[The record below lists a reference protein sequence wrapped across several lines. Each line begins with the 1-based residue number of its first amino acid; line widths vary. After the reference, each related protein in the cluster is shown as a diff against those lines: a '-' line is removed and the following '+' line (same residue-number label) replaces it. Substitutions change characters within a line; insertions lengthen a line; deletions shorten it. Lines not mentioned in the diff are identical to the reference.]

1 MTLWM
6 ASAVAASALLGLA
19 AWLAEGAARGRGD
32 PGRWAWAS
40 ALAGTLVL
48 PLHALTTAPGP
59 ASAAPGVAVAES
71 AASATA
77 LVDWMRLLGQAPA
90 WWTALDPW
98 VVPGWVVLSGA
109 LGLALL
115 GGLARLAVRAGRWPR
130 VRADGVEVLVS
141 ENFGPAVLGV
151 LHPRV
156 VLPRW
161 ALRLPAHRRRL
172 IVLHED
178 EHRRA
183 GDPALLVAAT
193 VATVAVAWN
202 PVAWWLLFRLRAAVE
217 MDCDARVVRRG
228 VRVADYGRLL
238 LELGTRPSGGG
249 LPVPAFAR
257 PPSLLERRVTT
268 MVRGQKRPGGIRLS
282 LTLAAAAALVVAACE
297 TPTASLVPAE
307 SPDRHEMDGPAGAER
322 SAGPESVL
330 RHRAEGNPSPRIF
343 VDGRLMEGVP
353 ADLSPDAIDRV
364 EVIKGDAGERLFG
377 PEGRHG
383 VIQIFTKAGAGG
395 ADRTDDTGAREA
407 TFGTMRFRVAPTEG
421 ERSAVER
428 PDTGGELPFGS
439 FRFKLRP
446 GG

>member
-19 AWLAEGAARGRGD
+19 AWLAEGTARDRGE
-32 PGRWAWAS
+32 PGRWPWAL

-48 PLHALTTAPGP
+48 PLRALTTTSGP
-59 ASAAPGVAVAES
+59 APAAPGVVAPESGAS
-71 AASATA
+71 AAA
-77 LVDWMRLLGQAPA
+77 LAEWIRLLGEAPG

-141 ENFGPAVLGV
+141 EDFGPAVLGV
-151 LHPRV
+151 VRPRV

-161 ALRLPAHRRRL
+161 ALRLPAQRRRL

-183 GDPALLVAAT
+183 GDPVLLVAAT

-202 PVAWWLLFRLRAAVE
+202 PVAWWLLLRLRAAVE

-228 VRVADYGRLL
+228 IRVADYGRLL
-238 LELGTRPSGGG
+238 VELGTRQAGGG

-268 MVRGQKRPGGIRLS
+268 MVRGQKKPGGIRLS
-282 LTLAAAAALVVAACE
+282 LTVAAAAALVVAACE

-307 SPDRHEMDGPAGAER
+307 NADRHEMDGPAGAER
-322 SAGPESVL
+322 SAPTGGVL
-330 RHRAEGNPSPRIF
+330 RHRTDADRSPLIF
-343 VDGRLMEGVP
+343 VDGQLLEGP
-353 ADLSPDAIDRV
+353 PSDLDPDDIERV
-364 EVIKGDAGERLFG
+364 EVLKAGAAERMFG
-377 PEGRHG
+377 PDARHG
-383 VIQIFTKAGAGG
+383 VVQIFTKAGAGAAG
-395 ADRTDDTGAREA
+395 RTDDTGARDA
-407 TFGTMRFRVAPTEG
+407 TFGTMRFRLAPTDGEG
-421 ERSAVER
+421 SAVER
-428 PDTGGELPFGS
+428 HDAGGERSFGS
-439 FRFKLRP
+439 FRFELRP